1 MALCVNFVVEQ
12 AQNKLIRSHEAS
24 SDNCSTPS
32 LRLAAGNRYVHGAGG
47 TLHARLDAARVLTVY
62 LSPPQPT
69 VPTATTVSTVKTAI
83 VWRMRPCVTELKT
96 VPTGATKT
104 TAMSVRPHTE

>member
-12 AQNKLIRSHEAS
+12 AQDKLIGSHEAF

-47 TLHARLDAARVLTVY
+47 TLRARLDAARVLTVY
-62 LSPPQPT
+62 FPPPLQPT
-69 VPTATTVSTVKTAI
+69 VPTATIVSTVKTAI
-83 VWRMRPCVTELKT
+83 VQRMTPCATERKT

-104 TAMSVRPHTE
+104 TAVRPRTAA